1 MVEHMFLGRF
11 YHNIDDKGRLMVPA
25 RFRAYLTPD
34 GVYVMQ
40 GFERNLMVFP
50 ARTFEAVSQ
59 KIQSMTFTE
68 PTARLLRRLI
78 YSTANHVE
86 IDRVGRFL
94 IPQFLREAANLD
106 VSVIVVGNGDYF
118 EVWSPEA
125 WEEQDQELRDVQSNA
140 TRFADLMVTTSVS

>member
-1 MVEHMFLGRF
+1 MFLGRF
-11 YHNIDDKGRLMVPA
+11 YHSIDDKGRLMVPA

-86 IDRVGRFL
+86 IDRVGRLL
-94 IPQFLREAANLD
+94 IPQFLRDAANLD
-106 VSVIVVGNGDYF
+106 VGVIVVGNGDYF
-118 EVWSPEA
+118 EIWSPEA
-125 WEEQDQELRDVQSNA
+125 WDEQDRELRDVQSNA
-140 TRFADLMVTTSVS
+140 TRFADLMISTSVS